1 MVLNSG
7 LSKNELF
14 PERFLIKRVF
24 LLKIF
29 SLILLIPKI
38 LLAPPVN
45 TIDLI
50 AILVFIL
57 SKTLSLIISSIS
69 SYLGLTIP

>member
-1 MVLNSG
+1 M
-7 LSKNELF
+7 F
-14 PERFLIKRVF
+14 
-24 LLKIF
+24 
-29 SLILLIPKI
+29 LIPKI

-57 SKTLSLIISSIS
+57 SKTLSLTISRIS
-69 SYLGLTIP
+69 SYRGLITP

>member
-1 MVLNSG
+1 MLNSG
-7 LSKNELF
+7 LLIKELF

-29 SLILLIPKI
+29 SQILLIPKI

-45 TIDLI
+45 TTDLI
-50 AILVFIL
+50 AILAFIL
-57 SKTLSLIISSIS
+57 SKTLSLTISSIS
-69 SYLGLTIP
+69 SYLGLIIP